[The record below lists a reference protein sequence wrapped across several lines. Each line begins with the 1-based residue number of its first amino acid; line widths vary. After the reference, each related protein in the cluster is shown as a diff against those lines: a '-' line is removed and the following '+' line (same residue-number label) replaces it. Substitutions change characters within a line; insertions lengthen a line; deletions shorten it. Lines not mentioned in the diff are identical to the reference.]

1 MQRTKSL
8 LATKK
13 HSDLFTYE
21 FVGFD
26 RQLVHDCEGNK
37 EFVLNKKTN
46 EVVCGEIIAQ
56 DESFKVFRV
65 KSAMKFVLLLDGL
78 IGKMNLT
85 EIDLVYPCNVA
96 LDVLDLKFQMN

>member
-8 LATKK
+8 LANKK
-13 HSDLFTYE
+13 FPDLFTYE

-26 RQLVHDCEGNK
+26 RQLVHDCEGNR
-37 EFVLNKKTN
+37 EFVLDKKTN

-56 DESFKVFRV
+56 DETFKTFRV

-85 EIDLVYPCNVA
+85 EIDMIYPCNVA
-96 LDVLDLKFQMN
+96 LDVLELEFQMN